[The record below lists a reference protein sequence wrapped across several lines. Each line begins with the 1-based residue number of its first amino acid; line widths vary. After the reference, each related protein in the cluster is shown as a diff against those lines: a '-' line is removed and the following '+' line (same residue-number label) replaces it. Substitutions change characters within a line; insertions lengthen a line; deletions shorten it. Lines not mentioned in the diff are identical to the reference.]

1 MADVRGVYN
10 TNAYSDNP
18 PTMVASGVGDGRLKH
33 ITDTYEASAL
43 ATTSDIL
50 VGPILQTGAV
60 IKDVTIFCDALGTAT
75 TLAVHTRALSDAAE
89 TVVMAA
95 QASASAAILTPV
107 AADIANLP
115 SAVAEES
122 ELLIT
127 QVGGT
132 ATGTIKIIVS
142 YSE

>member
-1 MADVRGVYN
+1 MADVKGVYN
-10 TNAYSDNP
+10 TNYYTDSP
-18 PTMVASGVGDGRLKH
+18 PTLVASGVGDGRLKH
-33 ITDTYEASAL
+33 ITDTYEAASL
-43 ATTSDIL
+43 VTTSDIL
-50 VGPILQTGAV
+50 VGPILEVGAV
-60 IKDVTIFCDALGTAT
+60 IKDVTIFNDALGAST

-95 QASASAAILTPV
+95 QSTSSAAILTPV
-107 AADIANLP
+107 AGDIANLP
-115 SAVAEES
+115 SAVAERS

-132 ATGTIKIIVS
+132 ASGTIKIIVT